1 MPFPKTTSA
10 DDVLRTFNGVDFEGV
25 FLDFADSNKIEIV
38 KQILKKNFTKVR
50 TVKLGFSKDPRFG
63 ELSRIGDRRICLLV
77 PTDEITDDNLG
88 LLDILEK

>member
-1 MPFPKTTSA
+1 MAFAKTSA

-50 TVKLGFSKDPRFG
+50 TVKLGFSNLKD
-63 ELSRIGDRRICLLV
+63 SRIDDRRICLLI
-77 PTDEITDDNLG
+77 PTSEITDDKLG